1 MGSITI
7 FKCPFFDECWS
18 PKARRFTDVKV
29 TETVN
34 PPECKAPY
42 LQHHGNTTC
51 KLMIEEEYMDKYPDN
66 IKGVRLY
73 NSISGKIERMVR
85 R

>member
-1 MGSITI
+1 MGSKTI
-7 FKCPFFDECWS
+7 FKCPFFDECWGI
-18 PKARRFTDVKV
+18 KARRFSDKKV
-29 TETVN
+29 TETVK
-34 PPECKAPY
+34 PPECKAPF
-42 LQHHGNTTC
+42 LQHNGETTC

-73 NSISGKIERMVR
+73 NSIAGKIERMVR